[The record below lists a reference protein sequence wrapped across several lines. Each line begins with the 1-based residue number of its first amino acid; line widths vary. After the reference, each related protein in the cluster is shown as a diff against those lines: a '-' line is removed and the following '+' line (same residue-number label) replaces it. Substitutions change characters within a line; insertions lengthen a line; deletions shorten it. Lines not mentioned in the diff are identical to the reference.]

1 MKRISL
7 SELEYALH
15 LQNYQQLY
23 EAVLHKIE
31 QGEIKPVKASG
42 KNGKKPV
49 LYREYWMIEQARG
62 DEEEL
67 VEELSYQYV
76 PAIATGYYM
85 KHLQQ
90 YREDREWLML
100 LNQYL
105 REHKCLLEFPM
116 SLNERSYDIW
126 HREKFLKEEQ
136 GRKILKR
143 CGISLEM
150 LNLYETSEPLAYYT
164 DTKEIPQNILLVEN
178 KDTFYSIRRNLL
190 AGKNKILGITIG
202 TVIYGAGK
210 GILRSFQDFTL
221 CCEPYMKNEAN
232 RLLYFGDLDYEGIMI
247 YEKLA
252 DNFLDFCIIEPF
264 VPGYH
269 EMLHKAAL
277 RGQERLPHMK
287 EKQNHNI
294 GMKFLEYFSVQD
306 RQYING
312 ILAENRYIPQEIL
325 NGEDFNNA
333 I

>member
-7 SELEYALH
+7 DDLEHALH
-15 LQNYQQLY
+15 PQDYQQLY
-23 EAVLHKIE
+23 EAVVHRIE
-31 QGEIKPVKASG
+31 LGEIKPVKASG

-49 LYREYWMIEQARG
+49 LYREYWLIEQARG

-100 LNQYL
+100 LDQYL
-105 REHKCLLEFPM
+105 REHKCLLELPM

-143 CGISLEM
+143 CGIPLEM

-190 AGKNKILGITIG
+190 AGKN
-202 TVIYGAGK
+202 
-210 GILRSFQDFTL
+210 
-221 CCEPYMKNEAN
+221 
-232 RLLYFGDLDYEGIMI
+232 
-247 YEKLA
+247 
-252 DNFLDFCIIEPF
+252 
-264 VPGYH
+264 
-269 EMLHKAAL
+269 
-277 RGQERLPHMK
+277 
-287 EKQNHNI
+287 
-294 GMKFLEYFSVQD
+294 
-306 RQYING
+306 
-312 ILAENRYIPQEIL
+312 
-325 NGEDFNNA
+325 
-333 I
+333 